1 MSDYTPKVLVYDD
14 KESQAQDIQLLLE
27 DDFEVYTATPATLA
41 STLRDTIDVIATD
54 VEIIEE
60 GKAAREGYYDVE
72 RVLKASRMVRPGII
86 YSNVADMSKIKN
98 SPMGEFFFGF
108 VERRGF
114 DWEKN
119 LMDGIRR
126 AYAKRIS
133 QMSKMFTVWFKKYG
147 IIDRKISEDAI
158 HRLVDADL
166 IQDAD
171 LESARNHTYGTII
184 KWLDNDFLEEDQ
196 VKHYEEILFRRLKD
210 AEGFMD

>member
-72 RVLKASRMVRPGII
+72 RVLKASRMVRPVII

>member
-72 RVLKASRMVRPGII
+72 RVLKASRMVRPVII

-210 AEGFMD
+210 AEGFME

>member
-72 RVLKASRMVRPGII
+72 RVLKASRMVRPVIV
-86 YSNVADMSKIKN
+86 YSNVAEMSSIRN
-98 SPMGEFFFGF
+98 SPMGDFFFEF

-119 LMDGIRR
+119 LMDSIRR

-133 QMSKMFTVWFKKYG
+133 QMSKMLTVWFKKHG
-147 IIDRKISEDAI
+147 MIDRKISEDAI
-158 HRLVDADL
+158 QRLVDADL